1 MTKYEYKVTYYHSA
15 EPSLTSKT
23 IGHFSI
29 RFGDDLDAKDMD
41 LSKTKIYGKHI
52 QTNSKEGN
60 IREDQERIY
69 GAKKTDM
76 SNLVAVTVTYYDE
89 EKYKYVKKYVEDL
102 ADPKHPKKHAYNPLS
117 NNCVDFVNEI
127 HKMLGG
133 GGTIGMKFSEEQYK
147 KMKSEAGYQMKER
160 FGMKDGF
167 KVLTPLYNQEEK
179 IARDYNVLVENVRYD
194 GIKLKQDGFF
204 HTQNSYTVIPPS
216 NEIEEQNIPNRK
228 YKIENTEAIQ
238 KYLQFIEVFNAEY
251 GMINIEHNE
260 NGDLKISDREDA
272 NDQGAIN
279 LVDKYLEKINKMEES
294 NLTEPEKRIGN
305 YIKSY
310 LLLTKSHHDK
320 EFRPLEANK
329 ELVKIYNEIE
339 DFFKVLREDQEELDL
354 CEEKLNNEIQKI
366 ISALQTSRGN
376 LFKYEKINGK
386 TEEYWQKVAVAGEEV
401 IKPQYKKMMEI
412 CQRYQEK
419 SSRDECS
426 SILIQKEYSGLVIS
440 SYGLT
445 DSCNK
450 AHWEYKDIAETL
462 NDGYLC
468 KSAKDQFSM
477 FSNHLNKLAALGFNK
492 AEMLGIVVNLLGLNE
507 INTESGYVPIDKF
520 PEGLEAVESHY
531 GFTTSEDL

>member
-1 MTKYEYKVTYYHSA
+1 
-15 EPSLTSKT
+15 
-23 IGHFSI
+23 
-29 RFGDDLDAKDMD
+29 
-41 LSKTKIYGKHI
+41 
-52 QTNSKEGN
+52 
-60 IREDQERIY
+60 
-69 GAKKTDM
+69 
-76 SNLVAVTVTYYDE
+76 
-89 EKYKYVKKYVEDL
+89 
-102 ADPKHPKKHAYNPLS
+102 
-117 NNCVDFVNEI
+117 
-127 HKMLGG
+127 
-133 GGTIGMKFSEEQYK
+133 
-147 KMKSEAGYQMKER
+147 
-160 FGMKDGF
+160 MKDGF

-179 IARDYNVLVENVRYD
+179 IARDYNVLVENVRYN

-216 NEIEEQNIPNRK
+216 NEIEEQNIPNRR
-228 YKIENTEAIQ
+228 YKIENTEAIH

-260 NGDLKISDREDA
+260 SGDLKVSDREGT

-279 LVDKYLEKINKMEES
+279 LVDKSLEKINKMEES

-310 LLLTKSHHDK
+310 LLLTKSHHDRD
-320 EFRPLEANK
+320 FSPLEANK

-339 DFFKVLREDQEELDL
+339 DFFKVLREDQEELNL

-450 AHWEYKDIAETL
+450 AHREYTDIAETL

-477 FSNHLNKLAALGFNK
+477 FSNHLSKLAALGFNK

-507 INTESGYVPIDKF
+507 INTESGYVPMDKF

-531 GFTTSEDL
+531 GFTPSEDL